1 MKLWPGSLRGQVLL
15 AVMLALLVAQAVSA
29 ALLLRAAD
37 NRRDAAMLNAAAIQL
52 VRQDRPRERDD
63 RDDRRGRRER
73 GARER
78 EPEFRAEQRRWQEGP
93 RPLRVEWTDR
103 PAQLAGDRRD
113 PAFEQ
118 GLQRL
123 LAAQGIAAAELQV
136 VVRRVG
142 DDPWVMGRPRL
153 ADRVVREGLAD
164 QPMLVAALRR
174 DGAGQWA
181 IARVPRPPVERG
193 VQRTVF
199 VQTAILFVVLSAALW
214 LLLRRITRPLASLTA
229 RTEQF
234 AGTRQPAP
242 PLPETGPDDVRR
254 LIDAHNAMERRI
266 GSLLEEKDVMLG
278 AIGHD
283 LKTPLAALRVRL
295 ESVPDATLRDRM
307 VATIE
312 DMATTLDDILMLAR
326 VGRPGETREP
336 TDLNALAG
344 SVVSEFED
352 LGQPAFMVE
361 GARLVAPVQASLLRR
376 ALRNLVGN
384 AVRYGRAARV
394 SVRGS
399 DGQAILRVDDD
410 GPGIPTE
417 RIPAMLEPFARGEA
431 SRNRQTGGT
440 GLGLAIARAIAEQHS
455 GTLVLANRAE
465 GGLRAEIRLPVT

>member
-29 ALLLRAAD
+29 VLLLRAAD

-52 VRQDRPRERDD
+52 VRQDRPFDRND

-73 GARER
+73 GREFVV
-78 EPEFRAEQRRWQEGP
+78 PSGQSRWQEGP
-93 RPLRVEWTDR
+93 RPLRLEWTDR

-113 PAFEQ
+113 AGFERD
-118 GLQRL
+118 LQRL
-123 LAAQGIAAAELQV
+123 LAVQGIAVAQTQV

-153 ADRVVREGLAD
+153 ADRIAREGLAD
-164 QPMLVAALRR
+164 RPMLVAAVRR
-174 DGAGQWA
+174 DGASQWA

-199 VQTAILFVVLSAALW
+199 VQTAILFLVLTAALW

-234 AGTRQPAP
+234 AETRQPAP
-242 PLPETGPDDVRR
+242 PLPESGPDDVRR
-254 LIDAHNAMERRI
+254 LIAAHNAMEGRI
-266 GSLLEEKDVMLG
+266 GGLLEEKDVMLG

-295 ESVPDATLRDRM
+295 ESVPDAALRGRM

-312 DMATTLDDILMLAR
+312 DMTTTLDDILMLAR
-326 VGRPGETREP
+326 VGRPGEAREP
-336 TDLNALAG
+336 TDLRALAA

-352 LGQPAFMVE
+352 LGEAVTLAE

-384 AVRYGRAARV
+384 AVRYGRTARV
-394 SVRGS
+394 EVLDQR
-399 DGQAILRVDDD
+399 GQAVLRVDDE
-410 GPGIPTE
+410 GPGIPPE
-417 RIPAMLEPFARGEA
+417 RIPEMLEPFARGEG

-440 GLGLAIARAIAEQHS
+440 GLGLAIARAIAEQHG
-455 GTLVLANRAE
+455 GTLVLVNRPE
-465 GGLRAEIRLPVT
+465 GGLRVEIRLPAA